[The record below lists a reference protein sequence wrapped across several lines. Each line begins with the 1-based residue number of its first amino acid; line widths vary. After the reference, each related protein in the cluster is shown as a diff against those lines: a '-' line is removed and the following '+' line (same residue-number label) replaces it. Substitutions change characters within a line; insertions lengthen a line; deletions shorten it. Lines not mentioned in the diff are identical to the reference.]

1 MPVGPQR
8 RSGAPSVNRSE
19 GVKILILYLKSMI
32 FKGDEKKHPLE
43 QKMYTWLLITIFHF
57 QGTVFYLLPAGNHC
71 HYKQLLV
78 IVKVLKCREAEET

>member
-8 RSGAPSVNRSE
+8 RSGALSVNRSE
-19 GVKILILYLKSMI
+19 GVKILIPYLKSMI

-43 QKMYTWLLITIFHF
+43 QKCTHIFNYLHF
-57 QGTVFYLLPAGNHC
+57 QELIVFYLLPAGNHC

>member
-8 RSGAPSVNRSE
+8 RSGAPSVVV
-19 GVKILILYLKSMI
+19 VKGLNLIPIFKKYD